1 MASRIATARITTTLA
16 RTASAALVAAAL
28 VAGAACSTTP
38 RSESSRKVL
47 TADVDAFVVRLRELD
62 PSLKTFFD
70 NCVGYAAFPSIAKG
84 GLIIGGAYGKGQ
96 YFTKSGRLEGY
107 CDVTQ
112 GSIGAQIG
120 GQAFG
125 EIIFFQT
132 KEAVTS
138 FKGGQF
144 AFSAT
149 VSAVAVKAGAG
160 AAAKYENGVAVF
172 LSNPEGLMLEASVGG
187 QQFGYQSL
195 ADIE

>member
-1 MASRIATARITTTLA
+1 MTAGLPTARIPNLLA

-38 RSESSRKVL
+38 KSEASRKVL
-47 TADVDAFVVRLRELD
+47 TADVNAFVVRLRELD
-62 PSLKTFFD
+62 PSLKSFFD

-96 YFTKSGRLEGY
+96 YYTKSGRLEGY

-132 KEAVTS
+132 KDAVTS

-172 LSNPEGLMLEASVGG
+172 IANPEGLMLEASVGG